1 MTTDG
6 IIHYASARNKGVS
19 MPTVEEMARG
29 YMDNVASRI
38 TELKKQVAALEAHL
52 AECMEED
59 LKELKGEGND

>member
-6 IIHYASARNKGVS
+6 IIHYASARNKGVN

-29 YMDNVASRI
+29 YMDNIASRI
-38 TELKKQVAALEAHL
+38 AELKKQVAALEALL
-52 AECMEED
+52 AECMEEV